1 MDGGRI
7 KGLRLLSERKEKDLS
22 EDEYLRINTAGWD
35 GIVDS
40 IVISLVTIGRR
51 RPSMLR
57 FTLLWTKFHL
67 YPVRIRYV
75 FLSKMILIL
84 RILVR

>member
-1 MDGGRI
+1 MCIRDSESDRVNSGWYYFVLKSMALNYDFGRNPFKAVKGI
-7 KGLRLLSERKEKDLS
+7 KAVSYTHL
-22 EDEYLRINTAGWD
+22 
-35 GIVDS
+35 
-40 IVISLVTIGRR
+40 RR